1 MYMQYACT
9 HTREKKKIITKSSK
23 KKSHKILSF
32 LNKNILP
39 NIKPYF
45 KKSLSPENLMRMPII
60 LILCGNLEDHEQ
72 DEFNYQYY
80 GVM

>member
-1 MYMQYACT
+1 MHT
-9 HTREKKKIITKSSK
+9 HVKRRKLLQIQA

-45 KKSLSPENLMRMPII
+45 KKSLSPEKLMRMFII

>member
-1 MYMQYACT
+1 MHA
-9 HTREKKKIITKSSK
+9 HTREKKKIITNSS

-45 KKSLSPENLMRMPII
+45 KKSLSPEKLMRMFII